1 MKRFFTMLAAVLAL
15 VICMTFTAFAE
26 TNTITI
32 DEENGTTDITVSGT
46 FESGFVAEEIIS
58 VDLSWGSMSFTY
70 HDTDEGEWDEEH
82 HVYEGANAAY
92 WDCED
97 DANKIAI
104 TNHSNTAVEAQL
116 SFTKVEGSNIVGLFT
131 ETSGEANDGV
141 VGLATA
147 VETAVADA
155 PKADV
160 YFEIQSG
167 SLASSGT
174 LGTITIKIVN
184 K

>member
-15 VICMTFTAFAE
+15 VICVTFTAFAE
-26 TNTITI
+26 TDTI
-32 DEENGTTDITVSGT
+32 DQENGTTDITVSGT

-70 HDTDEGEWDEEH
+70 YDTDEGEWDEEH
-82 HVYEGANAAY
+82 HVYEGAYDAY

-97 DANKIAI
+97 DANKITI

-116 SFTKVEGSNIVGLFT
+116 SFAKVEGSNIVGSFI
-131 ETSGEANDGV
+131 ETAEEANDGV

-174 LGTITIKIVN
+174 LGTITVKIVN

>member
-15 VICMTFTAFAE
+15 VICVTFTAFAE
-26 TNTITI
+26 TDTI
-32 DEENGTTDITVSGT
+32 DQENGTTDITVSGT

-70 HDTDEGEWDEEH
+70 YDTDEGEWDEEH
-82 HVYEGANAAY
+82 HVYEGAYDAY

-97 DANKIAI
+97 DANKITI

-116 SFTKVEGSNIVGLFT
+116 SFAKVEGSNIVGSFT
-131 ETSGEANDGV
+131 ETAGEANDGV

-167 SLASSGT
+167 SLTSSGT